1 MQGTQDGK
9 ELEEEE
15 ELEELEG
22 TNEALIRKH
31 QLPLSA
37 QSAFSYIPPRRK
49 DPPELSYFYQES
61 KPGIVALYDCVF
73 KRPTGYDAKLH
84 RCDRE
89 HSKSRGL
96 HINDEVI
103 VKESQGDE
111 NHYSFLLTHNGQVL
125 AAANYC
131 ILQACNGV
139 L

>member
-49 DPPELSYFYQES
+49 DPPELNYFYQES
-61 KPGIVALYDCVF
+61 KVCPEIMG
-73 KRPTGYDAKLH
+73 K
-84 RCDRE
+84 
-89 HSKSRGL
+89 
-96 HINDEVI
+96 
-103 VKESQGDE
+103 
-111 NHYSFLLTHNGQVL
+111 
-125 AAANYC
+125 
-131 ILQACNGV
+131 
-139 L
+139 